1 MATLRLGIIGLGNM
15 GRTHARNVLEGRI
28 PRVKLTA
35 VADTDPERRAQF
47 PGVAGFADADSLI
60 RSGLVEAVLIATPH
74 YHHTPSGVAALRAG
88 LHVLMEKPISVHV
101 ADAETLLA
109 AHRNPRQVFAAM
121 LNQRTDPFYRKLRDL
136 ITTGRLGEI
145 RRVNWIVTNW
155 FRSNAYY
162 ASSGWRATWKG
173 EGGGV
178 LLNQCPHNLDLFQW
192 LFGMPTRVRGFCQ
205 FGRYHPIEVE
215 DDVTAYLELP
225 GGANAVFIT
234 STGEAPG
241 TNRLEVTA
249 ERGKVVL
256 EDDQLTFTENRLPM
270 SEFSRTTPAS
280 FAMPPHRVRR
290 IAIKDHGGQHVAI
303 IANFVKAILDGT
315 PLIAPA
321 ADGLKSVELA
331 NAILLSSWTDRTVD
345 LPINRRTYARWLQ
358 RQIARSASS
367 HPAAPRQKGR

>member
-1 MATLRLGIIGLGNM
+1 MATVRLGIIGLGNM
-15 GRTHARNVLEGRI
+15 GRIHARNVLERRV
-28 PRVKLTA
+28 PRLKLTA
-35 VADTDPERRAQF
+35 VADVDPQRRAQF
-47 PGVAGFADADSLI
+47 PDVAGFADADSLI
-60 RSGLVEAVLIATPH
+60 GSGLVDAVLIATPH
-74 YHHTPSGVAALRAG
+74 YHHTPSGIAALRAG
-88 LHVLMEKPISVHV
+88 LHVLMEKPISVHL
-101 ADAETLLA
+101 ADAQTLLA

-121 LNQRTDPFYRKLRDL
+121 LNQRTDPTYRKLRAL
-136 ITTGRLGEI
+136 ITDGSLGEI
-145 RRVNWIVTNW
+145 RRVSWIVTNW
-155 FRSNAYY
+155 FRTNAYY
-162 ASSGWRATWKG
+162 ASSGWRATWRG

-249 ERGKVVL
+249 ERGKVVF
-256 EDDQLTFTENRLPM
+256 EDEQLTFTRNRVPM
-270 SEFSRTTPAS
+270 SEFSRTTQAS
-280 FAMPPHRVRR
+280 FDVPPHRVQRFAAR
-290 IAIKDHGGQHVAI
+290 DRGGQHVAI

-331 NAILLSSWTDRTVD
+331 NAILLSSWTDRTVE
-345 LPINRRTYARWLQ
+345 LPINPRTYARWLE
-358 RQIARSASS
+358 RQIARSAASR
-367 HPAAPRQKGR
+367 PKGR

>member
-1 MATLRLGIIGLGNM
+1 M

-28 PRVKLTA
+28 PRAKLTA

-47 PGVAGFADADSLI
+47 PGVAAFADADSLI
-60 RSGLVEAVLIATPH
+60 RSGLVDAVLIATPH
-74 YHHTPSGVAALRAG
+74 YHHTPAGVAALRAG
-88 LHVLMEKPISVHV
+88 LHVLMEKPISVHL
-101 ADAETLLA
+101 ADGETLLA

-121 LNQRTDPFYRKLRDL
+121 LNQRTDPAYRKLRAL
-136 ITTGRLGEI
+136 ITAGDLGEI

-155 FRSNAYY
+155 FRTNAYY
-162 ASSGWRATWKG
+162 ASSGWRATWRG

-192 LFGMPTRVRGFCQ
+192 LFGMPTLVRGFCQ

-215 DDVTAYLELP
+215 DDVTAYMELP
-225 GGANAVFIT
+225 GGANAVFVT

-249 ERGKVVL
+249 ERGKVVF
-256 EDDQLTFTENRLPM
+256 EDDQLTFTRNLIPM

-280 FAMPPHRVRR
+280 FAEPPRRVQRLR
-290 IAIKDHGGQHVAI
+290 FKDHGGQHVAI

-321 ADGLKSVELA
+321 AEGLKSVELA
-331 NAILLSSWTDRTVD
+331 NAILLSSWTNRTVD
-345 LPINRRTYARWLQ
+345 LPVNRRTYARWLQ
-358 RQIARSASS
+358 RQIARSALSR
-367 HPAAPRQKGR
+367 PASPRPTSPRPTGR